1 MFTDRMKSNIWWR
14 CCVTATH
21 WIAPPGTDAFAW
33 YVCFLPQGSSQH
45 FNIYIINLNWSGHSG
60 VFWLL
65 AHLPSQLLLHVVEVL
80 AVFVP
85 QAQQFNHVLCRI
97 EGEVRLHH
105 FKNPTKFSSDHLLFH
120 TEADKSVPQM
130 TKCWP
135 LIFFSLLPTNI
146 LSPLVVFHSYN
157 QWNNQNRNV
166 IINPTLSLGWPAT
179 LPFSHP
185 QSLSASQIQ
194 DVGSNCFFH
203 HYCTSSPH
211 RKNGTWTAHCRNT
224 APRLPPDPHSHP
236 SHPTTLCA
244 SWSTSWHCC
253 QTSCQ
258 RDNLWTQS
266 FPIQCMS
273 QSPLSNAYIS
283 NKYHN
288 TGCP

>member
-1 MFTDRMKSNIWWR
+1 MKSNIWWR

-130 TKCWP
+130 IKSWP
-135 LIFFSLLPTNI
+135 SIFSDSLPTNI
-146 LSPLVVFHSYN
+146 LLLLFSTLTTMSWRD
-157 QWNNQNRNV
+157 QWNTR
-166 IINPTLSLGWPAT
+166 IKMSLWI
-179 LPFSHP
+179 LFSHLR
-185 QSLSASQIQ
+185 SSCASQTQ
-194 DVGSNCFFH
+194 NVGSNWLFH
-203 HYCTSSPH
+203 H
-211 RKNGTWTAHCRNT
+211 
-224 APRLPPDPHSHP
+224 
-236 SHPTTLCA
+236 
-244 SWSTSWHCC
+244 
-253 QTSCQ
+253 
-258 RDNLWTQS
+258 
-266 FPIQCMS
+266 
-273 QSPLSNAYIS
+273 
-283 NKYHN
+283 
-288 TGCP
+288 

>member
-1 MFTDRMKSNIWWR
+1 MSIQFNVCPLNHVSILREMFTDRMKSNIWWR

-130 TKCWP
+130 IKCWP

-157 QWNNQNRNV
+157 QWNNQNKNV
-166 IINPTLSLGWPAT
+166 IINPTL
-179 LPFSHP
+179 
-185 QSLSASQIQ
+185 
-194 DVGSNCFFH
+194 
-203 HYCTSSPH
+203 
-211 RKNGTWTAHCRNT
+211 
-224 APRLPPDPHSHP
+224 
-236 SHPTTLCA
+236 TT
-244 SWSTSWHCC
+244 
-253 QTSCQ
+253 
-258 RDNLWTQS
+258 
-266 FPIQCMS
+266 
-273 QSPLSNAYIS
+273 
-283 NKYHN
+283 
-288 TGCP
+288 